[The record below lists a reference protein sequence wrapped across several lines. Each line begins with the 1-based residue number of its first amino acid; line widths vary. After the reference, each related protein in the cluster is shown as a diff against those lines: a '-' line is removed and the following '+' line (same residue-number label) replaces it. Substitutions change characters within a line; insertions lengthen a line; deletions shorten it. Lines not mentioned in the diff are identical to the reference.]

1 MSLDVGTASKFIVN
15 ELSIVTKS
23 GKLDISGLYDEL
35 NIFDSILL
43 PVING
48 NVLITDSLGLSSKL
62 IFDGSESILMDLSK
76 SQGSNV
82 LNYKKAFRIYKQS
95 DRENVN
101 QNSERYVLHFV
112 SDEMMFSDQQ
122 LVNQAYKTTYS
133 DIVKKILSVYL
144 KAPSNKLNG
153 VFEISTGI
161 RDIVIPNLRPLD
173 AIDWCAKRAIDEKR
187 SANFVFFE
195 NNLGY
200 NFVSLSTLLSQPELF
215 KIKFSPKNLEDTNA
229 LEDLFTAR
237 SFEVVNQVDKIK
249 ETRSGIN
256 SGTFIG
262 FDPITRTVAVKKLN
276 YEDHYSAMKHAND
289 NPNYF
294 STKNKSGT
302 DASQA
307 YDSKKTVSTFSA
319 FRKDSAYVKKYDP
332 TSISKQETQEDFIF
346 QRKAIMANLMNKKMK
361 LVMPGNFQLTSGYNL
376 NVRVPN
382 YAVKVGGDDNED
394 RSLSG
399 IYLITAT
406 RHIIGYQKHETIVE
420 LATTSNELPFIPS
433 GTNAQTREIE
443 NYGA

>member
-1 MSLDVGTASKFIVN
+1 MSLEVGTASKFIVN

-23 GKLDISGLYDEL
+23 GKLDISGLYEEL

-48 NVLITDSLGLSSKL
+48 NILITDSVGLSAKL
-62 IFDGSESILMDLSK
+62 IFDGSESILIDLSK

-82 LNYKKAFRIYKQS
+82 LNYKKAFRVYKQS

-101 QNSERYVLHFV
+101 QNSEKYILHFV

-122 LVNQAYKTTYS
+122 LVSQAYKTTYS

-144 KAPSNKLNG
+144 KTPSNKLNG
-153 VFEISTGI
+153 IIETSTGI
-161 RDIVIPNLRPLD
+161 RDVVIPNLRPLD

-187 SANFVFFE
+187 SANFLFFE

-200 NFVSLSTLLSQPELF
+200 NFVTLSTLLSQPELF
-215 KIKFSPKNLEDTNA
+215 KIKFSAKNLESTNA
-229 LEDLFTAR
+229 IDDLFSPR
-237 SFEVVNQVDKIK
+237 SFEIINQVDKIK

-262 FDPITRTVAVKKLN
+262 FDPITRTVAAKKIN

-294 STKNKSGT
+294 SSKNKNGT

-307 YDSKKTVSTFSA
+307 YDSRKTVSSFGA
-319 FRKDSAYVKKYDP
+319 FRRESAYVKKYDP

-346 QRKAIMANLMNKKMK
+346 QRKAIMSNLMNKKMK

-382 YAVKVGGDDNED
+382 YAIKDKGDDNED

-420 LATTSNELPFIPS
+420 LATTSNELPFIPAS
-433 GTNAQTREIE
+433 TNAQTKEIE
-443 NYGA
+443 NYGT